1 MRWLAAL
8 WVLLFYC
15 WLALGFFMFT
25 LTHGAA
31 AKEKFGMVHLRK
43 GDVDTL
49 ARTLFGEARGE
60 RRVGMEAVAWVIVNR
75 ARIGAPRFSDTISG
89 VCKAPHQFTC
99 WSKSDPNSKVCAA
112 VDESDPSFLLALN
125 VATSV
130 LGGMVADPT
139 KGSDHYY
146 VSKMKNP
153 PEWRKKMTLQAT
165 IGAHSFY
172 KSPGAATE

>member
-1 MRWLAAL
+1 VRWLQAL
-8 WVLLFYC
+8 GVLLLYL
-15 WLALGFFMFT
+15 WLAFGFFIVVIT
-25 LTHGAA
+25 LAHGA
-31 AKEKFGMVHLRK
+31 ERYGMVHLRK

-49 ARTLFGEARGE
+49 ARTLFGEARNQQ
-60 RRVGMEAVAWVIVNR
+60 RAGMEAVAWVILNR
-75 ARIGAPRFSDTISG
+75 ARIGAPRFADTISG

-99 WSKSDPNSKVCAA
+99 WSKSDPNSRICSA

-130 LGGMVADPT
+130 LGGMVDDPT
-139 KGSDHYY
+139 KGSDHYF

-153 PEWRKKMTLQAT
+153 PEWRKKMLLQAT

-172 KSPGAATE
+172 KSVGAAQE